1 MQAELAVSP
10 RRMDDAARAR
20 LAERADTP
28 LEMLFFLANDP
39 AITVRA
45 AIAANAATPPLA
57 DHLLARDSEPGVRR
71 VLARKLATLAPLLDP
86 ETTDRHRRATWEA
99 LLLLSDDDAV
109 AVRAAVTELVA
120 ELAHIPR
127 PLILRLARDVAMAV
141 AEPVLRGSPVLEEGD
156 LLRLIADPPV
166 PETLGAIAR
175 RPHLPEAPSAAIAER
190 EEEASVAAL
199 LANAT
204 ARIREATLLALTE
217 RCGGHAGWQAAL
229 VRRPGL
235 SAAVLR
241 GLQDMVAGEAL
252 RILLSRPDLGT
263 AGPAGAHPGLAAPG
277 PSPAG
282 FPDPPSGPVNEESFI
297 AAARHSRLPECAR
310 ILAALSGLP
319 GGVVTRAL
327 EGRDARLLVSLCWKA
342 GLSGRAATFAQMRLA
357 GSAPEELLVL
367 PGGSWALAP
376 ETMQELVG
384 GLLAPS

>member
-1 MQAELAVSP
+1 MEAEPAVLP

-28 LEMLFFLANDP
+28 PEMLFFLANDP
-39 AITVRA
+39 TIAVRA

-57 DHLLARDSEPGVRR
+57 DHVLARDSEPGVRR
-71 VLARKLATLAPLLDP
+71 VLARKLATQAAMLDP

-99 LLLLSDDDAV
+99 LLLLSEDDAV

-127 PLILRLARDVAMAV
+127 PLILRLARDAAMAV
-141 AEPVLRGSPVLEEGD
+141 AEPVLRGSPVLEEED

-175 RPHLPEAPSAAIAER
+175 RPHLPEAPSAAIAAR
-190 EEEASVAAL
+190 EEEVPVAAL

-204 ARIREATLLALTE
+204 ARIREATLLALTA
-217 RCGGHAGWQAAL
+217 RCGAHPSWQSAL

-235 SAAVLR
+235 SAAVAR
-241 GLQDMVAGEAL
+241 GLQEVVAGEAL
-252 RILLSRPDLGT
+252 RILLSRPDLPA
-263 AGPAGAHPGLAAPG
+263 AGAAGPPAGAGAEVSARPLP
-277 PSPAG
+277 
-282 FPDPPSGPVNEESFI
+282 GPVNEDGFI
-297 AAARHSRLPECAR
+297 TAARQSRLPECAR

-327 EGRDARLLVSLCWKA
+327 EGRDARLLVALCWKA

-357 GSAPEELLVL
+357 GSPPEELLVL
-367 PGGSWALAP
+367 PGGDWSMGP
-376 ETMQELVG
+376 EAMQDLVS
-384 GLLAPS
+384 GLLRPA

>member
-1 MQAELAVSP
+1 MEAELAVWP

-20 LAERADTP
+20 MAERADTP
-28 LEMLFFLANDP
+28 PEMLFFLSNDP
-39 AITVRA
+39 MIAVRA

-57 DHLLARDSEPGVRR
+57 DHLLARDAEPGVRR
-71 VLARKLATLAPLLDP
+71 VLARKLATLAPMLDP
-86 ETTDRHRRATWEA
+86 DTTDRHRRATWEA

-141 AEPVLRGSPVLEEGD
+141 AEPVLRGSPVLEEED

-175 RPHLPEAPSAAIAER
+175 RPYLAEAPSDAIAQR
-190 EEEASVAAL
+190 EEQASVTAL

-204 ARIREATLLALTE
+204 ARIREGTLLALTA
-217 RCGGHAGWQAAL
+217 RCGTQPSWQSAL

-235 SAAVLR
+235 SAAVAR
-241 GLQDMVAGEAL
+241 GLQEVVAGEAL
-252 RILLSRPDLGT
+252 RILLSRPDL
-263 AGPAGAHPGLAAPG
+263 PAAPVG
-277 PSPAG
+277 AVGRPASVNAALVG
-282 FPDPPSGPVNEESFI
+282 EPPPGPVNEESFV
-297 AAARHSRLPECAR
+297 AAARQSRLPECAR

-357 GSAPEELLVL
+357 GSQPEDLLIL
-367 PGGSWALAP
+367 PGGAWALPTEA
-376 ETMQELVG
+376 MQGLVA
-384 GLLAPS
+384 GLLQPS